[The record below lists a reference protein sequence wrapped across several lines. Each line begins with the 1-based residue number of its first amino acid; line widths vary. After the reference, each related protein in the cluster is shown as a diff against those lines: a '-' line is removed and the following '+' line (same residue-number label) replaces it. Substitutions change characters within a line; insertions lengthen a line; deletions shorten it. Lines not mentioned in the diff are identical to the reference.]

1 MNEKTMRDLVDTAVE
16 LDREIAERETKLKD
30 IKGILIMEADEHP
43 SDQIETDGG
52 GRSWT
57 LEGKTGCIAR
67 VTFPSPTL
75 KDKISGVGKTIEK
88 IMQAAGKRFADL
100 FDQVPAWKPKPDFRK
115 LLDTQLSATEARKLI
130 KLCSTE
136 SAPRVSFETKENQER

>member
-1 MNEKTMRDLVDTAVE
+1 MNEIMRNLVDTAIKIE
-16 LDREIAERETKLKD
+16 REIAEREAKLKD
-30 IKGILIMEADEHP
+30 IKGILIMEAEECP
-43 SDQIETDGG
+43 NDQVATEGG

-100 FDQVPAWKPKPDFRK
+100 FEQVPAYRPKPDFRK
-115 LLDTQLSATEARKLI
+115 LLDTQLDAVEARKLL

-136 SAPRVSFETKENQER
+136 SAPRVSFETKENHE